1 MGDPF
6 IAVLV
11 ARTARHKPL
20 SRLVAALLAIVLV
33 LVAGSGHIR
42 EADGKAPE
50 AQTAPDVTIQV
61 LGQNQSPQSLT
72 GGSLVNPRAGVVTT
86 LTFAASSWQGGWLRN
101 NSGFLGRPWVAIY
114 GAQSDYPRASLVFN
128 LDDVPTGDVRLTLVG
143 ICDESGTRDRI
154 RVTVN
159 GLAIY
164 TGTAWFRSWN
174 GEGNGADAVW
184 TTVLITLP
192 ADYFASG
199 TNRIT
204 VANLQ
209 SGDNFSSP
217 PYVDLGA
224 ARLDVSGVGAS
235 IVGRL

>member
-1 MGDPF
+1 MIEPSRP
-6 IAVLV
+6 VP
-11 ARTARHKPL
+11 TARGRGRGVL
-20 SRLVAALLAIVLV
+20 TRFVAASLAIVLV
-33 LVAGSGHIR
+33 LAGSGHLR
-42 EADGKAPE
+42 EADGKAPTV
-50 AQTAPDVTIQV
+50 QTAPDVTIQV
-61 LGQNQSPQSLT
+61 LGQQQSPPPLS
-72 GGSLVNPRAGVVTT
+72 GNSLVNPRAGVVTT

-114 GAQSDYPRASLVFN
+114 GAQSDYPRASLVFT
-128 LDDVPTGDVRLTLVG
+128 LDDVPAGDVRLTLTG

-159 GLAIY
+159 GVAIY
-164 TGTAWFRSWN
+164 VGTAWFRGWN
-174 GEGNGADAVW
+174 GEANGADAVW
-184 TTVLITLP
+184 TTVSITLP
-192 ADYFASG
+192 ADYFGPG

-224 ARLDVSGVGAS
+224 ARLEVPGAGAS

>member
-1 MGDPF
+1 MNDRSSVGLLRL
-6 IAVLV
+6 IAASL
-11 ARTARHKPL
+11 
-20 SRLVAALLAIVLV
+20 AAILV
-33 LVAGSGHIR
+33 LATGSGQLR
-42 EADGKAPE
+42 EADGMAPA

-61 LGQNQSPQSLT
+61 LGQQQSPPPLS
-72 GGSLVNPRAGVVTT
+72 GSSLVNPRAGVVTT

-114 GAQSDYPRASLVFN
+114 GAQSDYPRASLVLT

-159 GLAIY
+159 GVAIFA
-164 TGTAWFRSWN
+164 GTAWFRGWD

-192 ADYFASG
+192 VDYFGPG

-204 VANLQ
+204 ISNLQ

-224 ARLDVSGVGAS
+224 ARLEVPGVGAS